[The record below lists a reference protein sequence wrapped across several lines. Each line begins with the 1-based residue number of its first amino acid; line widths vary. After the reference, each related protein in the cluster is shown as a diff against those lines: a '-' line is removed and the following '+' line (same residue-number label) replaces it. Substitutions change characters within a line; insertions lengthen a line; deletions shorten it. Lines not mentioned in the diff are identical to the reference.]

1 MYPFD
6 KIFASRFTCDSMFL
20 ESWSLKTSDKDDQA
34 KERAQSAQEGYQAS
48 QDTLMSDFVSWAY
61 N

>member
-1 MYPFD
+1 MRQYVPG
-6 KIFASRFTCDSMFL
+6 KL
-20 ESWSLKTSDKDDQA
+20 ELETSDKDDQA